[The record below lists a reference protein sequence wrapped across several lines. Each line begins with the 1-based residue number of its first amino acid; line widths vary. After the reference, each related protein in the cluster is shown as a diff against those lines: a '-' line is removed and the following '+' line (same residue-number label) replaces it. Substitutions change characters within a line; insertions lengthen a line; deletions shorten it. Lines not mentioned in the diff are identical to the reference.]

1 MTTAVNPTLIV
12 APYKKIIS
20 GFKKRGDVQNGNA
33 LGYRKNQNPEG
44 ELLLKNK
51 PKGLGDGLATTGW
64 CVSAS
69 QAFLLDPIFQTF
81 LYDRGAVAK
90 LVSIDIKEQY
100 YGTTYSG
107 NQNKWHTAILVKDTN
122 YNFIIDLTCSQFGNN
137 FTGKDIWDF
146 KTWEL
151 KLRNPNDKHIISDFE
166 QNVLTHI
173 PKQIAIENSDL
184 KMIDV
189 QAKLKDIT
197 TINDAERKVLSDF
210 FLDKINTINTKL
222 ILGNVNK
229 FDFDYIKKI
238 NALLEHL
245 DFEIVKGKSY
255 SILSFA
261 NKDNALSWV
270 KKFVENNGISEQYLL
285 FSNSLLD
292 YCKYFNINVLDV
304 NTESMKNAFYIIIEI
319 EDLKGMDI
327 SFIPGANIIVPFG
340 IKFNFSNE
348 NIFNGGKYLDTNI
361 FKVEKKTNTIYIQA
375 KI

>member
-1 MTTAVNPTLIV
+1 
-12 APYKKIIS
+12 
-20 GFKKRGDVQNGNA
+20 
-33 LGYRKNQNPEG
+33 
-44 ELLLKNK
+44 
-51 PKGLGDGLATTGW
+51 
-64 CVSAS
+64 
-69 QAFLLDPIFQTF
+69 
-81 LYDRGAVAK
+81 
-90 LVSIDIKEQY
+90 
-100 YGTTYSG
+100 
-107 NQNKWHTAILVKDTN
+107 
-122 YNFIIDLTCSQFGNN
+122 
-137 FTGKDIWDF
+137 
-146 KTWEL
+146 
-151 KLRNPNDKHIISDFE
+151 LRNPNDKHIISDFE

-189 QAKLKDIT
+189 QSKLKDIT

-348 NIFNGGKYLDTNI
+348 NIFNGGKYLDTDI